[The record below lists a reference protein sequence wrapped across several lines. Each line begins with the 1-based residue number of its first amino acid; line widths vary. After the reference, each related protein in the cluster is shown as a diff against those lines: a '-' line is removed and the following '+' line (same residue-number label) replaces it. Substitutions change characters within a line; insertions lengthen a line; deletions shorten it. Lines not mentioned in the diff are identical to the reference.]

1 MAQYIPYVDP
11 TNNFVHWVRPS
22 TDANYAA
29 IPTLGSD
36 AFAFVGAGSDTDSSA
51 TSTLRVLTW
60 SRDQGWN
67 LDESSAITGGNIQLS
82 GAGFAIYKNDTLS
95 VTSFPSAEGE
105 YIISY
110 SSDDG
115 GTITFVDAANDPPAA
130 AGDYI
135 IRATGTGTITSSY
148 ALLEPSAIYASNS
161 TGITVWNS
169 ATSSITYI
177 TNPGTSGTYNLKWD
191 GTKYTLVQTTPP
203 SSEIS
208 ELVPELSKTTNINS
222 TSGDVTL
229 GTIENDSSTP
239 INCTVMFRI
248 FVYVNDITAYPVIT
262 SADLN
267 SIPSVIVKVGSSSQE
282 LLLLPNQP
290 YQYVTGFMNV
300 SIPNG
305 STNITAALKIGTGN
319 PSFTINIE
327 GSKSQVIL
335 V

>member
-22 TDANYAA
+22 TDANYTA

-36 AFAFVGAGSDTDSSA
+36 AFEFVGAGSDTDSTA
-51 TSTLRVLTW
+51 TSNVRVLTW
-60 SRDQGWN
+60 SRDNSWE
-67 LDESSAITGGNIQLS
+67 LTESSAITGGNIQLTDP
-82 GAGFAIYKNDTLS
+82 GFAIYKSGTL
-95 VTSFPSAEGE
+95 TTAAFPGADGE

-110 SSDDG
+110 KASDSSV
-115 GTITFVDAANDPPAA
+115 TFVEAANDPPAA

-135 IRATGTGTITSSY
+135 IRATGTGTVTSSY
-148 ALLEPSAIYASNS
+148 ALLEPSTIYASNS

-169 ATSSITYI
+169 ATSSISYI

-191 GTKYTLVQTTPP
+191 GTSYTLVQTTPP

-208 ELVPELSKTTNINS
+208 GLVPSLSKPTDIDS
-222 TSGDVTL
+222 ASGDVAL

-239 INCTVMFRI
+239 INCTAMFRI

-267 SIPSVIVKVGSSSQE
+267 SIPSVVVKVGTSSQE

-319 PSFTINIE
+319 PSFTINID
-327 GSKSQVIL
+327 GTKSQVIL

>member
-36 AFAFVGAGSDTDSSA
+36 AFTFVGAGSDTDSTA
-51 TSTLRVLTW
+51 GSTLRILTW
-60 SRDQGWN
+60 SRDGGWN
-67 LDESSAITGGNIQLS
+67 LDESSAITGGNIQLTDP
-82 GAGFAIYKNDTLS
+82 GFAIYKSGTLTT
-95 VTSFPSAEGE
+95 VAFPGADGE

-110 SSDDG
+110 TASNSSV
-115 GTITFVDAANDPPAA
+115 TFVEAANDPPAA

-161 TGITVWNS
+161 GGITIWNS
-169 ATSSITYI
+169 ATSSISYI

-191 GTKYTLVQTTPP
+191 GSNYTLVQTTPP

-208 ELVPELSKTTNINS
+208 DLVPELSKTTGINS

-229 GTIENDSSTP
+229 GTIENESATP

-267 SIPSVIVKVGSSSQE
+267 SIPSVVVKVGSSSQE

>member
-22 TDANYAA
+22 TDANYTA

-36 AFAFVGAGSDTDSSA
+36 AFEFVGAGSDTDSSA

-110 SSDDG
+110 KASDSSV
-115 GTITFVDAANDPPAA
+115 TFVEAANDPPAA

-148 ALLEPSAIYASNS
+148 ALLEPSTIYASNS

-169 ATSSITYI
+169 ATSSISYI

-191 GTKYTLVQTTPP
+191 GTSYTLVQTTPP

-208 ELVPELSKTTNINS
+208 GLVPSLSKPTDIDS

-229 GTIENDSSTP
+229 GTIKNDSSTP
-239 INCTVMFRI
+239 INCTAMFRI

-267 SIPSVIVKVGSSSQE
+267 NIPSVVVKIGTSSQE